1 MNESDQSALAIE
13 ITDLTVAYGEKPVL
27 WDVDV
32 SVPAGT
38 LMAIVGPNGAGK
50 TTLIKAALA
59 VTRQRKGTRFWIRKL
74 AVSATGM
81 FTAKESSPVWPS
93 SML

>member
-50 TTLIKAALA
+50 TTLIKAD
-59 VTRQRKGTRFWIRKL
+59 RKS
-74 AVSATGM
+74 V
-81 FTAKESSPVWPS
+81 V
-93 SML
+93 